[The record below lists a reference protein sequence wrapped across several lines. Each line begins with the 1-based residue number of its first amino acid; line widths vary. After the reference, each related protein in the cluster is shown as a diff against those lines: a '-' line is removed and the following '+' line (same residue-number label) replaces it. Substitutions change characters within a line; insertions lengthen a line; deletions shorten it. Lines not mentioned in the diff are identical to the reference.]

1 MLKNVGIYV
10 FDDVEA
16 LDFAGPYEVF
26 TTASRVSKRLSQEL
40 SEPFHVFSVSAEQSV
55 IRARAGLQIVPDFQ
69 FKNHPN
75 IDVLIVPGGVI
86 SDELEKPKIL
96 QWVSEQAAQ
105 AEIVASVCTGAFILA
120 KANVI
125 SNEAVT
131 THWEDIQDLSKAFP
145 NLTVIQGKRWIDQG
159 KIITSAGISAG
170 IDMCLHIVSKLGNP
184 ALAQATARQ
193 MDYEW
198 RHQNA

>member
-1 MLKNVGIYV
+1 MAKNVGIYV

-26 TTASRVSKRLSQEL
+26 TTASRVSKRLRQEQ
-40 SEPFHVFSVSAEQSV
+40 SEPFHVFSVSAKQTV

-69 FKNHPN
+69 FEEHPS
-75 IDVLIVPGGVI
+75 IDVLIVPGGVV
-86 SDELEKPKIL
+86 SNELEKSKVL
-96 QWVSEQAAQ
+96 QWVSEQAAHS
-105 AEIVASVCTGAFILA
+105 ELVASVCTGVFILA
-120 KANVI
+120 QANVI
-125 SNEAVT
+125 ANESVT
-131 THWEDIQDLSKAFP
+131 THWEDIEDLAKAFP
-145 NLTVIQGKRWIDQG
+145 SLTVVQGKRWIDQG

-170 IDMCLHIVSKLGNP
+170 IDMCLHIVSKLENP

-198 RHQNA
+198 RHKNV